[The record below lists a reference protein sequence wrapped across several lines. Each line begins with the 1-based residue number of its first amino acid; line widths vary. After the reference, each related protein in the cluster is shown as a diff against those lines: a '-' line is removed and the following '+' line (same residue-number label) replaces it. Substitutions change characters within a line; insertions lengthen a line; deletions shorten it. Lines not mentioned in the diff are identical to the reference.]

1 VGDTELFDDET
12 GRSWLEVREIKLLL
26 LLVVGRA
33 ELTPVGGLELLLE
46 LIRGPLAADD
56 GYSLCSGSC

>member
-12 GRSWLEVREIKLLL
+12 GRSWLEVREIELLL

-46 LIRGPLAADD
+46 LILGPLAADD
-56 GYSLCSGSC
+56 G